1 MKKILVLGAT
11 GQIGKALKKDL
22 VGWEEVKFLNRKELD
37 FKNIESIESK
47 NKDFQPDF
55 IINTAAYTN
64 VDGAEDFRD
73 DAYQIN
79 SVAVDKLSKLAN
91 SYGVVLVHF
100 STDYVFDGQK
110 NLPYL
115 ETDFTN
121 PLSVYGKSKL
131 EGEKFVEENCSKFF
145 IIRTSGV
152 ISRSEDNF
160 LSKIKK
166 FTEKQNKLFVINDQI
181 TSINYSAY
189 ISKTTSLILKKTEE
203 NIENESRWGTYHMSG
218 DKLGSW
224 FDFAKYAQKISKL
237 KNPNS
242 AFSKSTIESISS
254 EEFNQKAKRPN
265 YSFLFSDK
273 LKVEFGLMLPNWEE
287 SISEVVTKDEK

>member
-1 MKKILVLGAT
+1 MKKILVLGAS

-22 VGWEEVKFLNRKELD
+22 VGWKEVRFLSRKDLD
-37 FKNIESIESK
+37 FQNIESIEPK
-47 NKDFQPDF
+47 IKDFEPDF

-64 VDGAEDFRD
+64 VDGAEDFID

-79 SVAVDKLSKLAN
+79 SFAVDKLSKLAN
-91 SYGVVLVHF
+91 YYGAVLVHF

-265 YSFLFSDK
+265 YSFLSSDK